1 MSEKPNVQLID
12 NLKQK
17 VFKHWVGFNV
27 LTLFCFLVFSLLY
40 LFQQW
45 VLCFLSLAITFCFF
59 YLIIDVKFV
68 IAELDPNRFLNTENM
83 NKIISKVLW
92 RFLYPAIIAILVSA
106 MIIQFYFTAWV
117 AVVSPF
123 FSATFFGFF
132 IIFIWFALYQT
143 LMIGNPRKKPRLL
156 KVRARAYFR
165 LAISSMKNPP
175 ANSHGKVVSFLLRFF
190 AEKKSDD
197 VEKRNI
203 LIKAFSNGVNDLNS
217 LLAHQFSSE
226 FSDTQKYVNY
236 FRYVACLEKCSEK
249 DRVSRVLEVMANKLN
264 RKVELSEITWTAR
277 QIFEEKP
284 FMTHGEVYQ
293 DLDFKAGLSKW
304 YNHNKEGVQ
313 LTLLIIPI
321 FISIVALLF

>member
-1 MSEKPNVQLID
+1 MSEKPNVHLID
-12 NLKQK
+12 ILKQK
-17 VFKHWVGFNV
+17 VFKHWVAFNII
-27 LTLFCFLVFSLLY
+27 TFFSFLVFSLLY

-45 VLCFLSLAITFCFF
+45 LFCSLSFTITVCCF

-68 IAELDPNRFLNTENM
+68 MAEMDPKRFLNTESM
-83 NKIISKVLW
+83 NKIISKLLW
-92 RFLYPAIIAILVSA
+92 RFLYPAIIAILFSA
-106 MIIQFYFTAWV
+106 IIIGIYFTTLV
-117 AVVSPF
+117 EIVTPIF
-123 FSATFFGFF
+123 TITFFGFF
-132 IIFIWFALYQT
+132 VIFVWFALYQT